1 MTDVIVST
9 AVMLTRSLSTSTLQ
23 LISFLMYKR
32 EIEKSE
38 HGKWIIA
45 EELANGET
53 WMDGSE
59 HEKNKSIKMK
69 VSLFDLLS

>member
-9 AVMLTRSLSTSTLQ
+9 AVMLTRSLSTSTLE
-23 LISFLMYKR
+23 LISLLMYKR

-38 HGKWIIA
+38 HGKWIMA
-45 EELANGET
+45 RRVGKWGDLV
-53 WMDGSE
+53 GSE

-69 VSLFDLLS
+69 VSLFDLLP